1 MDADRRDWTNASGYV
16 VPTETEAIR
25 NMTSEE
31 KATQTARRLF
41 GIFVRCCNLCGFR
54 LNKIELTRD
63 EYKFTEEDFQNGAR

>member
-1 MDADRRDWTNASGYV
+1 MMKREEYTNQHGAK

-54 LNKIELTRD
+54 LEKVELTRD
-63 EYKFTEEDFQNGAR
+63 EFKFTEEDLQNGAR